1 MTTAMKWLSI
11 VMLLLS
17 VLPVPIASSQVF
29 VAIVVCASGLLL
41 VRQAVRAG
49 KYSWAVVFT
58 VIAALFN
65 PVVLVQGAVNSP
77 VAVTYAPG
85 KSLEYYIRAAGGPTV
100 RADVKR
106 AYVFQPNGKLEA
118 RQSHFLLP
126 DGIPTPE
133 PGSTVVVPNRDPLDK
148 PIDYLASIGTIT
160 QILTGLVAFIIAV
173 RH

>member
-65 PVVLVQGAVNSP
+65 PVVLVARSGAGVLWLN
-77 VAVTYAPG
+77 ALGLAAF
-85 KSLEYYIRAAGGPTV
+85 LIAAGTLTPGRKLTV
-100 RADVKR
+100 LSITSR
-106 AYVFQPNGKLEA
+106 
-118 RQSHFLLP
+118 
-126 DGIPTPE
+126 
-133 PGSTVVVPNRDPLDK
+133 STRRESL
-148 PIDYLASIGTIT
+148 
-160 QILTGLVAFIIAV
+160 
-173 RH
+173 